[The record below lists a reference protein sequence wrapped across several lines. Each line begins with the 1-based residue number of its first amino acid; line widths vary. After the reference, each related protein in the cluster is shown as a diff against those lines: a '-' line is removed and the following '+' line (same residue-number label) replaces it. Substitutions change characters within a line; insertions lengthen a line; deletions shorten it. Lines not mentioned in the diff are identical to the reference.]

1 MSEFKPKKD
10 DQQAGEGVGN
20 KVKTGDFAKAPR

>member
-10 DQQAGEGVGN
+10 DQGNVPSDVEKGV
-20 KVKTGDFAKAPR
+20 AALLALSR